1 MAGDDMLQTESNL
14 RFYQRRAAQERLM
27 AARAV
32 TNAARERHEMLA
44 ARFNDR
50 VEQMQAHFA

>member
-1 MAGDDMLQTESNL
+1 MAGDEMLQTESNL
-14 RFYQRRAAQERLM
+14 RFYQRRAAQERQL

-32 TNAARERHEMLA
+32 TNAARERHEILA

-50 VEQMQAHFA
+50 VAKMQAQFA